1 MKSKILVVFLL
12 CLLVVSGFVAC
23 GATIGKD
30 YVTPESFGA
39 KGDGKND
46 DSYAISKCI
55 LTGKK
60 IRFSSGK
67 NYLLKNPLQ
76 NPKSEQLYIDGN
88 GAKLTISE
96 QFKVS
101 ENGAIFY
108 YGMPRKK
115 ILEVKNL
122 DIVCLLGQK
131 FPDKETRGDTYIF
144 AVESCDEVRFDNV
157 KFKSEKYYN
166 NVTFLRDNGS
176 KRLEMNDCNIVLNT
190 LSVQGGVLWFMNRR
204 DSICSISLKNSYFE
218 YDTKDECV
226 CFSVYKD
233 YKKER
238 CNINVEVENCEFF
251 SKGESVSSGF
261 ILVYSNSKVAYSD
274 INVKYKKC
282 MFKTVGD
289 HLRRIQ
295 AYQICPG
302 DTDYDYGRFHTIY
315 DYCKFD
321 FKFVSLKES
330 GLIGALYSKGT
341 SMSTESISYVFN
353 HCDFDVKNVS
363 PLVDGKPIR
372 RGKYEFIDCRIKSDA
387 SLFLRRNI
395 YNSDIQVYLTNCD
408 LISNDIELSKEL
420 FVAKDCRFKN
430 KVKTPVSFQNPKSK
444 MENCKINGVLYK

>member
-46 DSYAISKCI
+46 DSYAISKC
-55 LTGKK
+55 LSTGKK

-67 NYLLKNPLQ
+67 NYLLKTPFQ
-76 NPKSEQLYIDGN
+76 GSTSEQLCIEGN

-96 QFKVS
+96 QYKVS

-157 KFKSEKYYN
+157 KFKSEKHYN

-190 LSVQGGVLWFMNRR
+190 LSVQGGILWFMNRR
-204 DSICSISLKNSYFE
+204 DSICSVSLKNSYFE
-218 YDTKDECV
+218 HDAKDECV
-226 CFSVYKD
+226 DFNVYNK
-233 YKKER
+233 YNKKR
-238 CNINVEVENCEFF
+238 CEMNVLVENCEFY
-251 SKGESVSSGF
+251 SKGISISSGF
-261 ILVYSNSKVAYSD
+261 VIVSAHSKEAFSN
-274 INVKYKKC
+274 INVTYKKC
-282 MFKTVGD
+282 NFKSVGQYK
-289 HLRRIQ
+289 RRIQ
-295 AYQICPG
+295 NYQICNG
-302 DTDYDYGRFHTIY
+302 ITDYNYGVFHTSY
-315 DYCKFD
+315 SQCNFV
-321 FKFVSLKES
+321 FKYNKKKET
-330 GLIGALYSKGT
+330 GLIGLLYSNGT
-341 SMSTESISYVFN
+341 SMPIKDISYKFD
-353 HCDFDVKNVS
+353 HCVFDVKNVS
-363 PLVDGKPIR
+363 PIIDDNKDRKGT
-372 RGKYEFIDCRIKSDA
+372 YEFDECEFISDG
-387 SLFLRRNI
+387 SVFTKKN
-395 YNSDIQVYLTNCD
+395 VP
-408 LISNDIELSKEL
+408 
-420 FVAKDCRFKN
+420 AKNEIGLK
-430 KVKTPVSFQNPKSK
+430 
-444 MENCKINGVLYK
+444 LYKCVVRSKGEDLSPKYITMEQCVFKKLQDTKEK